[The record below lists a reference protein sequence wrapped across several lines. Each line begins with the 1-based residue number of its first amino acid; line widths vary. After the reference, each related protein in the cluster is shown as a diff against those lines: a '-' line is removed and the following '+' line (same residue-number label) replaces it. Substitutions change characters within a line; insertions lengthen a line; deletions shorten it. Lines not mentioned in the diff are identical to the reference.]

1 MGTFELTCLL
11 KEDHMK
17 NTANVLQIDNQ
28 TCFRL
33 YLASKS
39 VIQAYT
45 PFLKPLGLTYPQY
58 LVMLVLWESE
68 PLSVKDLGTRLYLD
82 SGTLS
87 PLLKKLQDKKI
98 VEKVRSKEDER
109 SVMISLTPQGR
120 KLKDKAYAVQ
130 SGMRG
135 EVKLDDGKIGDLNDL
150 LDEFT
155 RSFYPG

>member
-1 MGTFELTCLL
+1 
-11 KEDHMK
+11 MK
-17 NTANVLQIDNQ
+17 KSADSLSLESQ

-45 PFLKPLGLTYPQY
+45 PFLKPLDLTYPQY

-68 PLSVKDLGTRLYLD
+68 PLSVKDLGAKLYLD

-109 SVMISLTPQGR
+109 SVVISLTPQGR
-120 KLKDKAYAVQ
+120 KLKDKAFAVQ
-130 SGMRG
+130 TGVRK
-135 EVKLDDGKIGDLNDL
+135 EICLDDDKLSSLNVM
-150 LDEFT
+150 LDDFT
-155 RSFYPG
+155 GSFYP

>member
-1 MGTFELTCLL
+1 MKKSADSLSLEL
-11 KEDHMK
+11 
-17 NTANVLQIDNQ
+17 Q

-45 PFLKPLGLTYPQY
+45 PFLKPLDLTYPQY

-68 PLSVKDLGTRLYLD
+68 PLSVKDLGAKLYLD

-109 SVMISLTPQGR
+109 SVVISLTPQGR
-120 KLKDKAYAVQ
+120 KLKDKAFAVQ
-130 SGMRG
+130 TGVRK
-135 EVKLDDGKIGDLNDL
+135 EICLDDDKLSSLNVM
-150 LDEFT
+150 LDDFT
-155 RSFYPG
+155 GSFYP